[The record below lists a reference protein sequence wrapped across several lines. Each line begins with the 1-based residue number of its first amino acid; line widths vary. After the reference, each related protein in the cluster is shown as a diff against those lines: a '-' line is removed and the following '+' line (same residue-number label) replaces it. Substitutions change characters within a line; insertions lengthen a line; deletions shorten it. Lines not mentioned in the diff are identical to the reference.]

1 MLFLCPVGCL
11 SLAFLNQ
18 DSQQGRDLET
28 SGCNKKNLIGPILFL
43 YHEESLAS
51 SNLNSKLLRFHCTH
65 PNLRTLFHKSSHYQW
80 HCYQGYHQNNQ
91 SHSPQSLESLL
102 LVPDKGFQLCY
113 DSGYRISW
121 YHYRR
126 SPVLQKKYFQK
137 IVYFQTFLKTCNKIF
152 FKTSEDYV
160 YKYLSGLAPPIII
173 PRNMIPEI
181 KTQQKTFIRNQKKS
195 PQSLESLLLV
205 PDKSFQLCYD
215 FEYRIS
221 WYHYRRSPVLNFFFQ
236 SF

>member
-1 MLFLCPVGCL
+1 M
-11 SLAFLNQ
+11 
-18 DSQQGRDLET
+18 
-28 SGCNKKNLIGPILFL
+28 
-43 YHEESLAS
+43 
-51 SNLNSKLLRFHCTH
+51 

-80 HCYQGYHQNNQ
+80 HCYPGYHQNNQ

-160 YKYLSGLAPPIII
+160 YKYLSGLGSSY
-173 PRNMIPEI
+173 NNT
-181 KTQQKTFIRNQKKS
+181 KKYDTRNQNTTENFYQEPKEES
-195 PQSLESLLLV
+195 PESGIS
-205 PDKSFQLCYD
+205 SFG
-215 FEYRIS
+215 S
-221 WYHYRRSPVLNFFFQ
+221 
-236 SF
+236 